1 MNKIVVEGHRGYAAK
16 YPENTMVSFEAA
28 IDLGVDAIEFDV
40 WLTKDKVPVIL
51 HDGNCKRTCGVDVHI
66 RDLTL
71 EEAKKLSAHYEEK
84 FGDKFVG
91 AAVEIPTLEEVL
103 QLQAQKNPNLLLGV
117 EIKEYT
123 EENVDLTVALLKEY
137 GVYDQCFFY
146 SWNARIV
153 KYLYEK
159 YDARTM
165 GYPDFQM
172 QEFEKDSYSYY
183 KEIGL
188 GLGIVKSEI
197 FPIYVEKKLPIH
209 MFCADTEE
217 DVKMCIEKGADL
229 ITANDP
235 EPLMRVLGRLAQ
247 KREVDYYKDGR

>member
-172 QEFEKDSYSYY
+172 QEFEKDSYSYD

-235 EPLMRVLGRLAQ
+235 EPLMRVLGRLA
-247 KREVDYYKDGR
+247 

>member
-1 MNKIVVEGHRGYAAK
+1 MRQVIVEGHRGYAAK
-16 YPENTMVSFEAA
+16 YPENTLISFEAA

-51 HDGNCKRTCGVDVHI
+51 HDGNCRRTCGVDIHI

-71 EEAKKLSAHYEEK
+71 KEAKQLSACYEEK
-84 FGDKFVG
+84 FGDKFAG
-91 AAVEIPTLEEVL
+91 QAVKIPTLEEVL
-103 QLQAQKNPNLLLGV
+103 QLREKKNPDLLLGV

-123 EENVDLTVALLKEY
+123 EENVDLTVALLKQY
-137 GVYDQCFFY
+137 GVFEKCFFY
-146 SWNARIV
+146 AWNARIV
-153 KYLYEK
+153 KYLYER

-165 GYPDFQM
+165 EYPDFQM
-172 QEFEKDSYSYY
+172 QEFEPDSYSYY

-188 GLGIVKSEI
+188 SLGIVRSEI
-197 FPIYVEKKLPIH
+197 FPVYVKKNLPMH

-217 DVKMCIEKGADL
+217 DAKLCIGKGADL

-235 EPLMRVLGRLAQ
+235 EPLMKALGRL
-247 KREVDYYKDGR
+247 

>member
-1 MNKIVVEGHRGYAAK
+1 MKNIVVEGHRGYAAK
-16 YPENTMVSFEAA
+16 YPENTMISFEAA
-28 IDLGVDAIEFDV
+28 MDLGVDAIEFDV

-84 FGDKFVG
+84 FGDEFKDKGVT
-91 AAVEIPTLEEVL
+91 IPTLEEL
-103 QLQAQKNPNLLLGV
+103 LKRCAEKRPDILLGV

-123 EENVDLTVALLKEY
+123 EENCDITVAMLKKY
-137 GVYDQCFFY
+137 GVYDKCFFY
-146 SWNARIV
+146 AWNARIV
-153 KYLYEK
+153 KYLCQK

-172 QEFEKDSYSYY
+172 QEFEADSYSYY

-188 GLGIVKSEI
+188 WFGTAKSEI
-197 FPIYVEKKLPIH
+197 YPIYVKKNLPIH
-209 MFCADTEE
+209 LFCADTEE
-217 DVKMCIEKGADL
+217 DARLCIEKGADL

-235 EPLMRVLGRLAQ
+235 VPLMKVLGRL
-247 KREVDYYKDGR
+247 